1 MSSSAGGYPYVGSA
15 SPAGAGGPP
24 GQVIRSA
31 EELAG
36 WLAGRPPEEPA
47 EPFTFVVDL
56 DGTLRLAARRS
67 EHVACAGGR
76 PVLSAGEIAFER
88 SADGGWAVE
97 AVSNQSTGYCPD
109 VTSWAAVEA
118 ALERIG
124 VGHPGG
130 FTHEVVFRRCPGCR
144 EINLVKE
151 EDFVCAFCGGELPA
165 AWNVA

>member
-1 MSSSAGGYPYVGSA
+1 MSSSAGGYPYVGPA
-15 SPAGAGGPP
+15 SPAGAGGLP

-36 WLAGRPPEEPA
+36 WLAGRPP

-88 SADGGWAVE
+88 SAAG
-97 AVSNQSTGYCPD
+97 
-109 VTSWAAVEA
+109 
-118 ALERIG
+118 
-124 VGHPGG
+124 
-130 FTHEVVFRRCPGCR
+130 
-144 EINLVKE
+144 
-151 EDFVCAFCGGELPA
+151 
-165 AWNVA
+165 WNVA